1 MDLCVQREGFRT
13 AEYRFCSTYGH
24 IMVPPVEDIATITR
38 AAVDHWLVVALV
50 IFATSLVCANLI
62 FFIYFQLAI
71 HRNVIECRR
80 RLSGEFPSTLRM
92 RSCQSKAK
100 ITKGVRFLVAESDAK
115 AATGKLS
122 SKQERNSRN
131 TMTKASV
138 IDDQLANI
146 TPHLPRVNPR
156 EAAMCGFYLARVFR
170 LLPLMKNFAKC
181 RVGELLRHL
190 AGVSECKPKAMVRF
204 EKTFP
209 DAADRKQPWMRSS
222 GIRRTS
228 AIVLTPERLCEL
240 RRRYGM
246 SEKNVRGETKQL
258 KGGSS
263 LNCTISTSLP
273 GTRRGDCGYG
283 RTTETR
289 ERRRQQPF
297 RVDSPNDL
305 LHDVTCQR
313 ITAVN
318 VVLTGSAWRRHCG
331 KWTFICGS
339 AQLWNER
346 ALVAY
351 LVLRDDHVNS
361 SPIYLFHI
369 FTQGK
374 PKQLTLVSI
383 GALHT
388 IHIVINMYV
397 NLNII
402 QYSQICASITHIKTL
417 HV

>member
-1 MDLCVQREGFRT
+1 MRRPFWTSLKTCGLV
-13 AEYRFCSTYGH
+13 CSTRCIPH
-24 IMVPPVEDIATITR
+24 RRIPLLFNLWCPPLEDIATITR
-38 AAVDHWLVVALV
+38 AAFDHWLVVALV
-50 IFATSLVCANLI
+50 IFATNLVCANLLL
-62 FFIYFQLAI
+62 FIYLQLAM

-80 RLSGEFPSTLRM
+80 RISGELPSTLRM
-92 RSCQSKAK
+92 RSCRREAK
-100 ITKGVRFLVAESDAK
+100 ITKGVRFLVDENDAEPAK
-115 AATGKLS
+115 GKLT
-122 SKQERNSRN
+122 SKVERNSRN
-131 TMTKASV
+131 TMTEASV

-146 TPHLPRVNPR
+146 TPYLPQVTPR
-156 EAAMCGFYLARVFR
+156 EAALRGLYLARVFR
-170 LLPLMKNFAKC
+170 LGLLPLMKNFANC

-190 AGVSECKPKAMVRF
+190 TGVSECKPTAVVRL

-209 DAADRKQPWMRSS
+209 DAADRKQPWMRSRS
-222 GIRRTS
+222 IRRTS
-228 AIVLTPERLCEL
+228 AIILTPDRLCEL

-246 SEKNVRGETKQL
+246 SDKNVRGETKQL

-263 LNCTISTSLP
+263 LNGTISTSLP

-351 LVLRDDHVNS
+351 LVLRDNHVNS
-361 SPIYLFHI
+361 SPISYACSL
-369 FTQGK
+369 
-374 PKQLTLVSI
+374 S
-383 GALHT
+383 
-388 IHIVINMYV
+388 
-397 NLNII
+397 
-402 QYSQICASITHIKTL
+402 
-417 HV
+417 